1 MCSVLWSK
9 KTYFICWSY
18 KYSFILWLLQYRNIS
33 RNVDI
38 LRCTTSSS
46 FLDFVSLILLLFMFS
61 SFESVVDKLSIIS
74 SKSQFLSGLIKV
86 FYFFEY
92 ATQLSNFDKFYMNY
106 LILLFNFCSIHIFFC
121 FYIYTIVTIKY

>member
-61 SFESVVDKLSIIS
+61 SFETVVDKLSIIL
-74 SKSQFLSGLIKV
+74 SKLQFLGGSINV
-86 FYFFEY
+86 FAILES
-92 ATQLSNFDKFYMNY
+92 AQQLSTCDSFLKLALN
-106 LILLFNFCSIHIFFC
+106 LLFAF
-121 FYIYTIVTIKY
+121 